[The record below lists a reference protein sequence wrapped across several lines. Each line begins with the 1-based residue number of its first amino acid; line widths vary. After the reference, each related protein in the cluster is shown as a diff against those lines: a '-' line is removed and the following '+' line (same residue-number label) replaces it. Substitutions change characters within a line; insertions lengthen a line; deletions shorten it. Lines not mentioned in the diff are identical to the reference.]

1 MLGGVA
7 GGYVGNKAGKANVGL
22 TSKRNENTVFYRN
35 DDQFDE
41 LDRINNS

>member
-22 TSKRNENTVFYRN
+22 TNKRNENTVFYRN
-35 DDQFDE
+35 DNQFDE
-41 LDRINNS
+41 LDVE